1 MPAPQTTDQT
11 LKPVDPGSREG
22 EEQLRALA
30 LEQIQRKRRFQGHA
44 VGYAA
49 VALVL
54 IVVWAIS
61 EYHNAGG
68 WPSDGFSQS
77 SGIAHVW
84 NIWIIYPVLGL
95 GLILALE
102 AWNTYGRKPVSE
114 SEVRREMDR
123 LTH

>member
-1 MPAPQTTDQT
+1 M
-11 LKPVDPGSREG
+11 
-22 EEQLRALA
+22 
-30 LEQIQRKRRFQGHA
+30 
-44 VGYAA
+44 
-49 VALVL
+49 
-54 IVVWAIS
+54 WAIS

-77 SGIAHVW
+77 SGIAHVR

>member
-49 VALVL
+49 VSLVL

-114 SEVRREMDR
+114 SEVRREMDKLGR
-123 LTH
+123 